1 MDKHRRGIGGLY
13 LVVAIISII
22 GGVLEIT
29 ANPHPGGWVPIV
41 FCAQAVLFAVLGML
55 HLAKPG

>member
-13 LVVAIISII
+13 LIVAIISII

-29 ANPHPGGWVPIV
+29 ASPNHGGWVPIV
-41 FCAQAVLFAVLGML
+41 FFAQAVLFAVLGML
-55 HLAKPG
+55 HLANPG